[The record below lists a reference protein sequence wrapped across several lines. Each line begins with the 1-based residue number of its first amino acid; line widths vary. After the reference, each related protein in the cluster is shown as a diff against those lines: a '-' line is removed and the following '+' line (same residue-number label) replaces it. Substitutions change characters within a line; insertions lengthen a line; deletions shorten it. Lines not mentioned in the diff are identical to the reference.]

1 MEQGTGRSQLTE
13 QQHNAQLTEQEENA
27 KLTGRQQNSHL
38 TRRQQS
44 WMASVQA
51 GLAEATGKSLEEWV
65 EIAKTC
71 PETAHRARLKW
82 FKDKHGLLQNRA
94 SWVLSV
100 AFPQAVSWND
110 SDTLREALWK
120 DASSRAIFEAVKAA
134 VEELPEVVA
143 GQRKGYS
150 AWSRKVQFAAV
161 RPLKGGTAMLG
172 LALPPETD
180 KQLYPPRKEGW
191 SERLKSRL
199 ALASPQEVDAA
210 LRALLKKAWTLS

>member
-1 MEQGTGRSQLTE
+1 MEQGTGGSQLTE
-13 QQHNAQLTEQEENA
+13 RPQNSQLTE
-27 KLTGRQQNSHL
+27 RQQK
-38 TRRQQS
+38 

-51 GLAEATGKSLEEWV
+51 GLAEATGKSLDEWV

-71 PETAHRARLKW
+71 PETGHRARLKW
-82 FKDKHGLLQNRA
+82 FKDKHGLMQNRA

-100 AFPQAVSWND
+100 AFPQAVGWND
-110 SDTLREALWK
+110 ADALRDALWK

-134 VEELPEVVA
+134 VEELPEVVS

-180 KQLYPPRKEGW
+180 KRLYPPRNEGW

-199 ALASPQEVDAA
+199 PLATPNEVDQS
-210 LRALLKKAWTLS
+210 LRTLLKKAWTLS

>member
-1 MEQGTGRSQLTE
+1 MEQGTGRSPLTE
-13 QQHNAQLTEQEENA
+13 
-27 KLTGRQQNSHL
+27 RQQNSQF
-38 TRRQQS
+38 TERQKK
-44 WMASVQA
+44 WVASVQT
-51 GLAEATGKSLEEWV
+51 GVAEATGKSLEEWV
-65 EIAKTC
+65 EVARTC

-82 FKDKHGLLQNRA
+82 FKDKYGLMQNRA

-110 SDTLREALWK
+110 SDTLRDTLWK

-161 RPLKGGTAMLG
+161 RPLSGGTAMLG
-172 LALPPETD
+172 LALPPEAD
-180 KQLYPPRKEGW
+180 KQLHTPRNEGW

-199 ALASPQEVDAA
+199 ALATPDEVDAS
-210 LRALLKKAWTLS
+210 LRTLLKKAWSLS

>member
-13 QQHNAQLTEQEENA
+13 QEQKSQLKE
-27 KLTGRQQNSHL
+27 RQQNLHL
-38 TRRQQS
+38 TERQEK
-44 WMASVQA
+44 WMASVKA
-51 GLAEATGKSLEEWV
+51 GLPQATGKSLEEWV

-71 PETAHRARLKW
+71 TETAHRARLKW
-82 FKDKHGLLQNRA
+82 FKDKYGLLQNRA

-110 SDTLREALWK
+110 SDTLRDTLWK

-150 AWSRKVQFAAV
+150 AWSRKVQFAAI

-180 KQLYPPRKEGW
+180 KRLHPPRKEGW

>member
-1 MEQGTGRSQLTE
+1 MEQRIGRSRLTEQQPKSQLTE
-13 QQHNAQLTEQEENA
+13 RQKNPQLTE
-27 KLTGRQQNSHL
+27 RQQNSQL
-38 TRRQQS
+38 TERQQK

-71 PETAHRARLKW
+71 PETAHRAKLKW
-82 FKDKHGLLQNRA
+82 FKDKHGLMQNRA

-110 SDTLREALWK
+110 SEALRDALWK

-134 VEELPEVVA
+134 VEELPEVLA

-172 LALPPETD
+172 LALLPETD
-180 KQLYPPRKEGW
+180 KRLHPPRNEGW

-199 ALASPQEVDAA
+199 ALATPHEVDAS